1 MAKTKKNTKAA
12 VETAAV
18 EEAAVTEISTEETV
32 REQTAEKKAFKGASF
47 AQKKTLAFIL
57 RHKINPE
64 TGENILTDKID
75 ALLTK
80 WFVNDEGK
88 IDAYAAKGIPAKAAQ
103 TIIAAVLPKAGANA
117 DIAKAAAQA

>member
-1 MAKTKKNTKAA
+1 MAKKNAKVTENAAVKTAA
-12 VETAAV
+12 VETA
-18 EEAAVTEISTEETV
+18 TETT
-32 REQTAEKKAFKGASF
+32 EKKAFKGASF

-80 WFVNDEGK
+80 WFVNEDGK

-117 DIAKAAAQA
+117 DLAKAAAAQA

>member
-1 MAKTKKNTKAA
+1 MAKTTKKNTKVTENAA

-18 EEAAVTEISTEETV
+18 ETTTVEAT
-32 REQTAEKKAFKGASF
+32 EQTAEKKPFKGASF

-57 RHKINPE
+57 RHKLNPE

-88 IDAYAAKGIPAKAAQ
+88 IDAYAAKGIPAKAGRTTKQGGPGA
-103 TIIAAVLPKAGANA
+103 AGAGGFP
-117 DIAKAAAQA
+117 Q

>member
-1 MAKTKKNTKAA
+1 MAKKNTKATENVIVNEAAVENTA
-12 VETAAV
+12 VETK
-18 EEAAVTEISTEETV
+18 ES
-32 REQTAEKKAFKGASF
+32 KKEFKGASF

-80 WFVNDEGK
+80 WFVTEDGK

-117 DIAKAAAQA
+117 DLAKAAAAQA

>member
-1 MAKTKKNTKAA
+1 MAKTTKKTQNATVNAA

-18 EEAAVTEISTEETV
+18 ENTVVET
-32 REQTAEKKAFKGASF
+32 EQTAEKKAFKGASF

-117 DIAKAAAQA
+117 DMAKAAAAQA

>member
-1 MAKTKKNTKAA
+1 MAKTTKKNTKVTENAA

-18 EEAAVTEISTEETV
+18 EATAVETAT
-32 REQTAEKKAFKGASF
+32 EQTAEKKPFKGASF

-117 DIAKAAAQA
+117 DMAKAAAQA

>member
-1 MAKTKKNTKAA
+1 MAKTTKKTQAQATVENTAAAENTA
-12 VETAAV
+12 VETKQAA
-18 EEAAVTEISTEETV
+18 ET
-32 REQTAEKKAFKGASF
+32 AGKKPFKGASF

-64 TGENILTDKID
+64 TGENILTGKID
-75 ALLTK
+75 ALLTR

-117 DIAKAAAQA
+117 DMAKAAAQA